1 MSEQREVQAEPR
13 REGRIFPRG
22 KRGVLWIAW
31 HDARGEHRHSSKSS
45 DPRVADRL
53 LRDKLTAKEKG
64 TRHVPQRA
72 TLGDLLD
79 MLRDHHELA
88 GTKSWPRIRQCA
100 HHVEEHF
107 GREARIV
114 EIDYPALEGYVRA
127 RRKVAAPATIRFEL
141 SVLSQGFKVGIM
153 RGRVASAPPM
163 PTVKVSNTRT
173 ACFTDDELAKL
184 LAELPA
190 PIKAVAEFAALTGWR
205 LMECLNLRWDRVD
218 LAEQVIRLH
227 PNETKSGR
235 GRTLPY
241 SGSPRL
247 VALLERQRQERWRA
261 ERERGVAV
269 SHVFHRHGRPVK
281 SVIDGWQEACS
292 RAKLEDRHFHDLRRY
307 ACQRFTKA
315 GVAPV
320 ETMALMGHATQ
331 SMFVRYSII
340 DRPMLEKAV
349 AKLARL
355 DR

>member
-1 MSEQREVQAEPR
+1 M
-13 REGRIFPRG
+13 
-22 KRGVLWIAW
+22 
-31 HDARGEHRHSSKSS
+31 
-45 DPRVADRL
+45 
-53 LRDKLTAKEKG
+53 LRDKLRAKEKG
-64 TRHVPQRA
+64 VRHVPQRT

-100 HHVEEHF
+100 HHLAEHF

-114 EIDYPALEGYVRA
+114 EIDYTALEAYVRA
-127 RRKVAAPATIRFEL
+127 RRRVAASATIRFEL
-141 SVLSQGFKVGIM
+141 SVLSQAFKVGIM

-163 PTVKVSNTRT
+163 PTVKVANTRT
-173 ACFTDDELAKL
+173 ACFTDDELASL
-184 LAELPA
+184 LDELPA
-190 PIKAVAEFAALTGWR
+190 PVKAVAEFAALTGWR

-218 LAEQVIRLH
+218 LAERVVRLH
-227 PNETKSGR
+227 PTETKSGR

-241 SGSPRL
+241 ATSPRL
-247 VALLERQRQERWRA
+247 VALLDRQRRERWRA

-269 SHVFHRHGRPVK
+269 THVFHRNGRPIK
-281 SVIDGWQEACS
+281 SVIDAWQEACR
-292 RAKLEDRHFHDLRRY
+292 RAGLEDRHFHDLRRY

-349 AKLARL
+349 AKVARL
-355 DR
+355 DH